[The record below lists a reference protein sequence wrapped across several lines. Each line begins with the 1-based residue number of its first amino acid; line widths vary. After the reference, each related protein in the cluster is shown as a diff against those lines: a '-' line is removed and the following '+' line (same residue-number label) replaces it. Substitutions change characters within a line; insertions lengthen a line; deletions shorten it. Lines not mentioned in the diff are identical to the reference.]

1 MTAPL
6 IHIFSARVQEG
17 RLEGYKGYARE
28 HAAFVEAKHPGL
40 LAFHLY
46 LSADGRE
53 VSAVQVH
60 PDADSMD
67 FFMKE
72 VVAEHGVKAYEF
84 LERGSERSDAWGTL
98 NETIQEQIRQFGVE
112 LNVRPHHLA
121 GFTRSAA
128 SGARAAVR

>member
-6 IHIFSARVQEG
+6 VHIFSATVQDG
-17 RLEGYKGYARE
+17 KLEGYKRYAKE
-28 HAAFVEAKHPGL
+28 HAEFVEGKAPGL

-46 LSADGRE
+46 LSEDGRR

-72 VVAEHGVKAYEF
+72 VVAEHGVQAYEF
-84 LERGSERSDAWGTL
+84 LEQGSERSDAFGPL
-98 NETIQEQIRQFGVE
+98 NDATAQGVRQYGVE
-112 LNVRPHHLA
+112 LWHSPYHLG
-121 GFTRSAA
+121 GFTRLAA
-128 SGARAAVR
+128 S